1 MRKNIIYF
9 VVFSMAIVASVA
21 CHTQE
26 LQMQDRIANG
36 SSTPV
41 IIMPEVSPKL
51 LSGDANPLLDFIFT
65 ADPTA
70 VEYEGRLYVYGTN
83 DHQQYE
89 AVGGNGKNSYE
100 YIKSL
105 VMMST
110 NDMVNWTYHGLIRTD
125 SIAPWIKASWAPSVV
140 SRKEGDGKTHFYLY
154 FSNNGD
160 GSAVLTATSPVGPW
174 ESPLNRSVIDTQ
186 SPGIGDCKAAFDP
199 GAVIDEEGTGWLAV
213 GGGCARIIRLG
224 KDMISID
231 SPIVPINAPHHFEAN
246 ELNFINGTYVYTY
259 NIDWQN
265 FDDWSLPTEK
275 PTICCMSY
283 MTSKTPL
290 ESDSWQYQ
298 HNYMKNP
305 GEYRFEFGNNHTHL
319 HKYGG
324 KWYVFYH
331 TMSLQ
336 RSFNTTGGFRNICVD
351 EIEIDEGNVNIHM
364 GKQTLK
370 GVSQIKVLN
379 PFMLQQAETTAAT
392 QGVKFLNGK
401 DVGDMYA
408 VTVPGME
415 GILSVRGVEFCKA
428 PSRLEVQAAGDG
440 IIEVHRNTPDGEMMA
455 AIQINTP
462 NMKLLKTKIQTQFEG
477 TTDLC
482 FVLKGENIVFDQWQF
497 K

>member
-1 MRKNIIYF
+1 MKKNITHF
-9 VVFSMAIVASVA
+9 TVFSLAIMTGIT
-21 CHTQE
+21 CHSQE
-26 LQMQDRIANG
+26 LQSQVETAGG
-36 SSTPV
+36 SDTLQ
-41 IIMPEVSPKL
+41 ITMPEVSPKL
-51 LSGDANPLLDFIFT
+51 TTGDANPLLDFMFT
-65 ADPTA
+65 ADPTS
-70 VEYEGRLYVYGTN
+70 VEHEGRMYVYGTN

-110 NDMVNWTYHGLIRTD
+110 DDMVNWTYHGVIRTD
-125 SIAPWIKASWAPSVV
+125 SIAPWIDNSWAPSIV
-140 SRKEGDGKTHFYLY
+140 SRKEDDGKTHFYLY
-154 FSNNGD
+154 FSNSGG

-174 ESPLNRSVIDTQ
+174 TSPLNHNVIDTQ

-224 KDMISID
+224 KDMTSID
-231 SPIVPINAPHHFEAN
+231 SEIVPINAPHHFEAN

-265 FDDWSLPTEK
+265 FDDWPLPTEK

-305 GEYRFEFGNNHTHL
+305 GEYGFEFGNNHTHL
-319 HKYGG
+319 HKFCG

-336 RSFNTTGGFRNICVD
+336 HSFNTTGGFRNICVD
-351 EIEIDEGNVNIHM
+351 EIEIDEENVDIHM

-370 GVSQIKVLN
+370 GAEQIKALN
-379 PFMLQQAETTAAT
+379 PFVLQQAETTAAT
-392 QGVKFLNGK
+392 QGVKFLDGK
-401 DVGDMYA
+401 GVGDMYA
-408 VTVPGME
+408 VTVPGKT
-415 GILSVRGVEFCKA
+415 GILSVRGVEFTKA
-428 PSRLEVQAAGDG
+428 PSRLEMQASGKG
-440 IIEVHRNTPDGEMMA
+440 IIEVRRDAPDGEIMA
-455 AIQINTP
+455 SIKINAP
-462 NMKLLKTKIQTQFEG
+462 KMKLLKAKIQKQFKG
-477 TTDLC
+477 KINLC
-482 FVLKGENIVFDQWQF
+482 FVLKGENVVFDQWQF

>member
-1 MRKNIIYF
+1 MKKNILHF
-9 VVFSMAIVASVA
+9 AVFSMAIAA
-21 CHTQE
+21 NITGHAQE
-26 LQMQDRIANG
+26 LQTQDGIADS

-41 IIMPEVSPKL
+41 ITMPEVSPKL

-105 VMMST
+105 AIMST
-110 NDMVNWTYHGLIRTD
+110 DDMVNWTYHGLIRTD
-125 SIAPWIKASWAPSVV
+125 SIAPWIKASWAPSIV
-140 SRKEGDGKTHFYLY
+140 SRKEDDGKTYFYLY
-154 FSNNGD
+154 FSNSGD
-160 GSAVLTATSPVGPW
+160 GSAVLTATSPLGPW
-174 ESPLNRSVIDTQ
+174 KSPLKHSLIDTE
-186 SPGIGDCKAAFDP
+186 SPGIGECKAAFDP

-213 GGGCARIIRLG
+213 GGACARIIRLG

-265 FDDWSLPTEK
+265 LDDWPLPTEK

-305 GEYRFEFGNNHTHL
+305 GEYGFDFGNNHTHL

-331 TMSLQ
+331 TMCLQ
-336 RSFNTTGGFRNICVD
+336 HSFHTTGGFRNICVD
-351 EIEIDEGNVNIHM
+351 EIQVDEENVNIHM

-370 GVSQIKVLN
+370 GVSQIKALN

-392 QGVKFLNGK
+392 QGVKFVNGK
-401 DVGDMYA
+401 GAGDMYA
-408 VTVPGME
+408 VTVPDRG
-415 GILSVRGVEFCKA
+415 GVLSVRGVKFCKV
-428 PSRLEVQAAGDG
+428 PSRLEVQASGEG
-440 IIEVHRNTPDGEMMA
+440 IIEVRRNTPDGEMMA
-455 AIQINTP
+455 SIQINTP
-462 NMKLLKTKIQTQFEG
+462 KMKLLKTKIRTHFEG
-477 TTDLC
+477 ITDLC
-482 FVLKGENIVFDQWQF
+482 FVLKGKNIVFDQWQF
-497 K
+497 R